1 MPPELTEELILCLS
15 KNTITHA
22 QENNGEGQSSDG
34 LTKHL
39 FIVNDVMI
47 ITGTEKLYKSNMFVT
62 KNVHG
67 QMTADIHTQTICSDV
82 TRQKLRARVSLRDV
96 IKQKNM

>member
-22 QENNGEGQSSDG
+22 QENIGAGQSSDG

-39 FIVNDVMI
+39 FIVNDII
-47 ITGTEKLYKSNMFVT
+47 ITGTEKLYKSNIVVS

-67 QMTADIHTQTICSDV
+67 QMTADIHTQTICSGV
-82 TRQKLRARVSLRDV
+82 TRQKLRTRVSLRDV

>member
-22 QENNGEGQSSDG
+22 QENIGAGQSSDG

-39 FIVNDVMI
+39 FIVNDI
-47 ITGTEKLYKSNMFVT
+47 ITGTEKLYKSNMFVST
-62 KNVHG
+62 IVHG
-67 QMTADIHTQTICSDV
+67 QMTADIHTQTICSEV

>member
-15 KNTITHA
+15 KNTYTHA
-22 QENNGEGQSSDG
+22 QENIGEGQSSDG

-39 FIVNDVMI
+39 FIVNDDVTI
-47 ITGTEKLYKSNMFVT
+47 ILGTEKLYKSNMFVT
-62 KNVHG
+62 KIVHG
-67 QMTADIHTQTICSDV
+67 QMTADIHTQTICSEV

-96 IKQKNM
+96 IKQK